1 MLAQSLSLDVFAV
14 AAGAVMG
21 AGIAVHRRFD
31 IMGIIGLA
39 VISGVGGSLL
49 RDLLLQD
56 GIPRALQD
64 WRYGVAVLVGG
75 LLGSFFAGAAQRALP
90 VLLLIDSV
98 ALGLF
103 AAIGARAS
111 LDLGLPE
118 ISAVAVGTVAATGGW
133 VIRDLVTGVIPP
145 DLFKPGDLHGAAAL
159 IGCTVYVG
167 LVTVGVTNVVA
178 GTICVL
184 VTFVVRWSALRYHL
198 RTPTAHDYSPTW
210 AQPSSEQGP
219 S

>member
-1 MLAQSLSLDVFAV
+1 MIAQSLSLDVIAV

-21 AGIAVHRRFD
+21 AGIAVRRDFD
-31 IMGIIGLA
+31 VMGIIGLA

-56 GIPRALQD
+56 GTPRALED

-75 LLGSFFAGAAQRALP
+75 LVGSFFAGAAQRALP
-90 VLLLIDSV
+90 LLLLIDSV

-103 AAIGARAS
+103 AAIGAQAS
-111 LDLGLPE
+111 LTLGLPE

-133 VIRDLVTGVIPP
+133 VIRDLVIGVVPP

-159 IGCTVYVG
+159 IGCMVYVG
-167 LVTVGVTNVVA
+167 LDTAGVATAAA
-178 GTICVL
+178 GTVCVL
-184 VTFVVRWSALRYHL
+184 VTFVVRWGALTYHL

-210 AQPSSEQGP
+210 SRLAPDQAPT
-219 S
+219 